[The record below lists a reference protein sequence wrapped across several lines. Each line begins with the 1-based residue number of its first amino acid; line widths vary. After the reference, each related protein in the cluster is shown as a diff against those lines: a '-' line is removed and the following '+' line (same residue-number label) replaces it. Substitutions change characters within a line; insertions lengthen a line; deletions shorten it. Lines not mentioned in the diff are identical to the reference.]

1 MTITNCIGQL
11 TGRWFRFV
19 FAFAVHAV
27 LVVVACIFAG
37 TAVRNI
43 ILANAFAPAA
53 DLIFGFA
60 GDARFSAASSAA
72 DLRWVAFGLAVAAML
87 CVILQIEA
95 I

>member
-1 MTITNCIGQL
+1 LTITNCIGQL
-11 TGRWFRFV
+11 TGRWVRFV
-19 FAFAVHAV
+19 FAVSVDAN
-27 LVVVACIFAG
+27 LVAVACIFTG
-37 TAVRNI
+37 TAVIDI
-43 ILANAFAPAA
+43 ILANAFTPAA